1 MNENFCKIEYHTLI
15 WMLFDIW
22 CIDNSLALEYIQE
35 FDLEDLINQVPNNE
49 IFGEFRD
56 WLLNIRY

>member
-22 CIDNSLALEYIQE
+22 CVDNSLALEYIQE
-35 FDLEDLINQVPNNE
+35 IDLEDLIKQVPNNE
-49 IFGEFRD
+49 IFGEFRL

>member
-22 CIDNSLALEYIQE
+22 CVDNNLAYKYIQE
-35 FDLEDLINQVPNNE
+35 FDLEELIKQVPNNE